1 MRLSQEFI
9 DMLYRVPVI
18 LITFTVH
25 ELSHGFVA
33 YLLGDDT
40 AKKAGRLS
48 LNPIRHID
56 PVGAL
61 MLIVM
66 RFGWAKPVP
75 INPNKFKKKKLGI
88 ILTSLAGPFSNLILA
103 LLTIVPFWL
112 IYMHYGLRTSSS
124 STSFTDIVITFL
136 FQFILV
142 NISLGIFNL
151 IPIPPL
157 DGSKVL
163 FALLPDR
170 IYFNY
175 VLRYER
181 YGMILLLLL
190 SFSGLLSKIMG
201 PLLDTS
207 IDLVLNLGRYIV
219 QFFV

>member
-18 LITFTVH
+18 LIAFTVH

-75 INPNKFKKKKLGI
+75 INPSKFKKKKFGI
-88 ILTSLAGPFSNLILA
+88 IMTSLAGPFSNLILA
-103 LLTIVPFWL
+103 ILTVVPFSL
-112 IYMHYGLRTSSS
+112 IYLNYGSRYASGSGGIS
-124 STSFTDIVITFL
+124 EIAITFL

-163 FALLPDR
+163 FSLLPDR

-181 YGMILLLLL
+181 YGMFLLLLL
-190 SFSGLLSKIMG
+190 SFTGLLSRIMS
-201 PLLDTS
+201 PLLDAS
-207 IDLVLNLGRYIV
+207 IDLVLMLAMRVI
-219 QFFV
+219 QFFQ

>member
-18 LITFTVH
+18 LIAFTVH
-25 ELSHGFVA
+25 ELSHGFAA
-33 YLLGDDT
+33 YKLGDDT
-40 AKKAGRLS
+40 AKKAGRLT

-75 INPNKFKKKKLGI
+75 INPGKFKKRKQGI
-88 ILTSLAGPFSNLILA
+88 IITSLAGPFSNLIMACLTSIPFMLIYRHYA
-103 LLTIVPFWL
+103 LLSTPTPGGFPNI
-112 IYMHYGLRTSSS
+112 LRT
-124 STSFTDIVITFL
+124 FL
-136 FQFILV
+136 LEFMLI

-163 FALLPDR
+163 FSLLPDH
-170 IYFNY
+170 IYYNY
-175 VLRYER
+175 ILRYER
-181 YGMILLLLL
+181 YGMFLLLAL
-190 SFSGLLSKIMG
+190 SFTGILSKIML
-201 PLLDTS
+201 PLLDS
-207 IDLVLNLGRYIV
+207 SVGLLISFALRVV
-219 QFFV
+219 QLIT

>member
-124 STSFTDIVITFL
+124 STGFTDIVITFL